1 MSTETKRLYKTKD
14 GSVLGGVCK
23 GFSEVYNFDVS
34 MVRIIYI
41 LLTIFVVGSP
51 LIIYLVFYFVLPDKQ
66 EVIKKDASED
76 YTIDQDD
83 YIY

>member
-1 MSTETKRLYKTKD
+1 MSTENKRLYKTED

-23 GFSEVYNFDVS
+23 GFSEVYNLDVS
-34 MVRIIYI
+34 MVRIVYI

-51 LIIYLVFYFVLPDKQ
+51 LIIYLIFYFVLPDKQ
-66 EVIKKDASED
+66 DVLKKDASED

>member
-1 MSTETKRLYKTKD
+1 MATNSKRLYKTKE

-23 GFSEVYNFDVS
+23 GFAEVYDFDVS
-34 MVRIIYI
+34 LVRIIYI

-51 LIIYLVFYFVLPDKQ
+51 LIIYLIFYLVLPDKH
-66 EVIKKDASED
+66 EVIKQDASED

>member
-1 MSTETKRLYKTKD
+1 MSTENKRLYKTKD

-23 GFSEVYNFDVS
+23 GFSEVYNLDVS
-34 MVRIIYI
+34 MVRIVYI

-51 LIIYLVFYFVLPDKQ
+51 LIIYLIFYFVLPDKQ
-66 EVIKKDASED
+66 DVLKKDASED